1 MVSVKEVLVVLVLVA
16 AVAVSPADAV
26 PTRHSR
32 PRPQPRPRPGTCPDT
47 SDVIGPCVITERN
60 CLSDSQCAPGQ
71 KCCPIGCGRECLA
84 VGPPYGNGRR

>member
-1 MVSVKEVLVVLVLVA
+1 MVSIKEVLIVSVLVA

-26 PTRHSR
+26 PTRHAR

-47 SDVIGPCVITERN
+47 SDIVSICVVTERN
-60 CLSDSQCAPGQ
+60 CFSDGECGAGQ

-84 VGPPYGNGRR
+84 VVPYGSGR